1 MRTIIAMFA
10 NKAIFAISSVYLAA
24 IISTGVNHN
33 YLLVM
38 AVGAIVEQ
46 LVEPTCEVMAHR
58 SPWHLKM
65 LWVWS
70 LLLCFIIPIAPA
82 FMIGVIWG
90 TYMAIGKAMVIKVMP
105 KVQKGSTFMVASGL
119 LCSVDPL
126 LLMQGWW
133 WGPGL
138 MPIASSSFLL
148 FIKTEKGELEIKEL
162 VSVTVKVFGTSFL
175 SKGLHSALIVGVPTL
190 LAAEKAVKGVAGI
203 PAGVIKL
210 LASLKDDE
218 LKTAQII
225 ATVLTIGTVAYDWRA
240 SFLCLY
246 CLKKATTDR
255 ALEFSKFAS
264 KIALKNIVECAICG
278 IALLYG
284 GDGNTI
290 FICLQAASLIV
301 WIK

>member
-1 MRTIIAMFA
+1 MYSIFAMLA
-10 NKAIFAISSVYLAA
+10 NKAVFAISSVYLAA
-24 IISTGVNHN
+24 IISTGVDPR

-46 LVEPTCEVMAHR
+46 LVEPTAEVMAHR

-65 LWVWS
+65 LWIGSLS
-70 LLLCFIIPIAPA
+70 LLLLIPVSPA
-82 FMIGVIWG
+82 LMIGVIWG
-90 TYMAIGKAMVIKVMP
+90 CYMAIGKAMVIKVLP

-138 MPIASSSFLL
+138 MPIASSAFLL
-148 FIKTEKGELEIKEL
+148 FIKTEKGEVEVREL

-175 SKGLHSALIVGVPTL
+175 SKGLYSMLIVGMPTL

-203 PAGVIKL
+203 PAGVLKL

-218 LKTAQII
+218 LKAAQVI
-225 ATVLTIGTVAYDWRA
+225 ATVLTIGTVAYSWRA

-246 CLKKATTDR
+246 CLKKATMDR
-255 ALEFSKFAS
+255 ALEFEAFAS
-264 KIALKNIVECAICG
+264 RIALKNMIECVVCA